1 MTDVII
7 ILDDVHNDAIL
18 IKQIANWYFTNKLVY
33 LLRVIHP
40 LPPIYR
46 ISRTCSINRS
56 VGRLAQSFVQ
66 DCLTFEAPTFRTL
79 YYIPSL
85 TPIATHLLKYSD

>member
-46 ISRTCSINRS
+46 ISRTCLINHSI
-56 VGRLAQSFVQ
+56 GRLAQSFV
-66 DCLTFEAPTFRTL
+66 RTVS
-79 YYIPSL
+79 P
-85 TPIATHLLKYSD
+85 LKPQHSEHYTIYHP